1 MVKIERKNIIIY
13 SRLFNRTIN
22 RYFSVAFVLI
32 SLVFRS
38 VIFYIFIVA
47 RDANILVTFQ
57 NRTRRRRRV
66 VGGREAAAAVNRH
79 STSQLQQRVWALR

>member
-13 SRLFNRTIN
+13 SRLFKRTIN

-38 VIFYIFIVA
+38 VISIYLLS
-47 RDANILVTFQ
+47 LVMQ
-57 NRTRRRRRV
+57 IY
-66 VGGREAAAAVNRH
+66 
-79 STSQLQQRVWALR
+79 W